1 MNTIHGCRPT
11 LLREGFLNAGIADGA
26 VLIFSEL
33 MDSASFFLT
42 GNADTVYLWGF
53 VDLSDGSAGCADSGR
68 NLGCHRRHV
77 VSTGS
82 PNSVSPGADRG
93 KGGTYLLTP

>member
-42 GNADTVYLWGF
+42 GNADTVYFWSFLG
-53 VDLSDGSAGCADSGR
+53 LTSGPLVVQTPAET
-68 NLGCHRRHV
+68 LGAIDDMWFPLDHRIR
-77 VSTGS
+77 S
-82 PNSVSPGADRG
+82 PPAPTAA
-93 KGGTYLLTP
+93 KEAPTC